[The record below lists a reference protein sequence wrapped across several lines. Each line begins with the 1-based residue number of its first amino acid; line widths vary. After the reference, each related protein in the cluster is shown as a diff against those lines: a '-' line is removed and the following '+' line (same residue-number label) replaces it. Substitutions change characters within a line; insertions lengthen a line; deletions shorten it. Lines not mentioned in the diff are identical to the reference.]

1 MRPGPIFISATLCLP
16 LLTGCSLQQTAS
28 PKPEPAVKLNG
39 SVHGGQQPI
48 AGAHVYLFAANN
60 TGYGQPSVSLL
71 NAASTG
77 ASDSL
82 GAYVLTDGNGG
93 FTITG
98 DYACTP
104 NTQVYLYT
112 HGGNPGAGVNSAAA
126 LLAALGNCPASG
138 SFLASIPFIQ
148 VNEVTTIAAAYA
160 MSGFATDAT
169 HVSSSGTPLALIG
182 IANAF
187 ANASN
192 LADISTGN
200 ALATTPAGNGTVPF
214 AEINTLGNILAA
226 CVNSTG
232 PGSAPCSTLFSNT
245 LSSGT
250 SGTTPTDTA
259 TAAINIAHHP
269 GVNVQ
274 TLVGLSTPTSPFQP
288 TPFRAPND
296 FTVGISFAD
305 PTLNSASLPQSIAI
319 DGSGNVWS
327 FNSSSSSN
335 WVAKLSPLGSVLS
348 GANGYPV
355 GSDVAFP
362 AGKRLA
368 IDQNGNAW
376 LTGSTYIYRI
386 SSSGTVSAF
395 QPDEGSAYYDIAI
408 DGSGNVW
415 TNSTSGTP
423 SLVELSPSGTDLHFT
438 STSPIGNR
446 ALAIDGSGIVWTSGG
461 PAPSLFGTSI
471 ATGTSVNVT
480 GNNPGSGG
488 LAIDSGGDIWAMNSS
503 LLPVLTLFAYNSS
516 TNTCSPISASGNDT
530 RPSGLTIDGSN
541 TVWLASTYNPPSV
554 DAYSNSGNEINPIG
568 SYMYNPNG
576 AYNTYPWGIATDPSG
591 DVWITTG
598 GPVVEFIGAS
608 TPVVTPLS
616 VGVKNHTIATRP

>member
-1 MRPGPIFISATLCLP
+1 MRLGTIFISATLCLP

-28 PKPEPAVKLNG
+28 PKPEPAVKLTG

-82 GAYVLTDGNGG
+82 GAYILTDANGG

-112 HGGNPGAGVNSAAA
+112 LGGNPGAGVNSAAA
-126 LLAALGNCPASG
+126 LLAALGNCPSSG
-138 SFLASIPFIQ
+138 SFVASIPFIQ

-160 MSGFATDAT
+160 MSGFATDAI

-187 ANASN
+187 ANAAN

-200 ALATTPAGNGTVPF
+200 ALSTTPAGNGTVPQ
-214 AEINTLGNILAA
+214 AEIDSLGNILAA
-226 CVNSTG
+226 CVNSAG
-232 PGSAPCSTLFSNT
+232 PGSTPCSTLFSNT
-245 LSSGT
+245 LSGGT
-250 SGTTPTDTA
+250 SGSAPSDTA
-259 TAAINIAHHP
+259 TAAINIAHNP
-269 GVNVQ
+269 GANVQ
-274 TLVGLSTPTSPFQP
+274 TLSDLSTPTSPFQP
-288 TPFRAPND
+288 TPFRALTD
-296 FTVGISFAD
+296 FTVAISFAD
-305 PTLNSASLPQSIAI
+305 PSLNAVGSIAI
-319 DGSGNVWS
+319 DGSGNVWT
-327 FNSSSSSN
+327 FNTSGSGSN

-355 GSDVAFP
+355 GSDVAS
-362 AGKRLA
+362 GGQKLA

-386 SSSGTVSAF
+386 SGSGTVSAF

-423 SLVELSPSGTDLHFT
+423 NLVELSPSGTDLHFT
-438 STSPIGNR
+438 SAAPIGNR
-446 ALAIDGSGIVWTSGG
+446 ALAIDASGTVWTAGG
-461 PAPSLFGTSI
+461 PNSLFGTSI
-471 ATGTSVNVT
+471 TSGTNVNVT
-480 GNNPGSGG
+480 GSYPGFIG
-488 LAIDSGGDIWAMNSS
+488 LAIDSVGDILATSGT
-503 LLPVLTLFAYNSS
+503 PLTPTLTQFTYNSS
-516 TNTCSPISASGNDT
+516 TNAYSPTSNSGGSST
-530 RPSGLTIDGSN
+530 RPLGLAFDGAN
-541 TVWLASTYNPPSV
+541 TVWLASNYPAPSV
-554 DAYSNSGNEINPIG
+554 DAWSSSASGISPVG
-568 SYMYNPNG
+568 FYMYNPNG
-576 AYNTYPWGIATDPSG
+576 AYNTYPEGIATDPSG
-591 DVWITTG
+591 DVWITHG
-598 GPVVEFIGAS
+598 SVIEFIGAS